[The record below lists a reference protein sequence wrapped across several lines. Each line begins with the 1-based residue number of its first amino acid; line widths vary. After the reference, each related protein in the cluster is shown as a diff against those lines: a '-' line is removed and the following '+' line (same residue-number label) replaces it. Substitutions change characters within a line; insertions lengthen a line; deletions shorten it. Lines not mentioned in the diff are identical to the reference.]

1 LKSDLLSEQDS
12 LSKTSRDVSSIKSK
26 SEGNRIQLKFNEE
39 IQSGVQKFYKQLA
52 TTNTASVSLAL
63 NIMNTFKDRNKLI
76 RITDMSA
83 GAGMPSDSTNLVTS
97 QIMKR
102 MRKRYARRKTE
113 LSYQLR
119 RKPKLDIR
127 RIPDQTSE

>member
-63 NIMNTFKDRNKLI
+63 NIMNKFKDRNKLI
-76 RITDMSA
+76 GITDMSA
-83 GAGMPSDSTNLVTS
+83 
-97 QIMKR
+97 
-102 MRKRYARRKTE
+102 
-113 LSYQLR
+113 
-119 RKPKLDIR
+119 
-127 RIPDQTSE
+127 